1 MFRAIPHYLN
11 FAIISRLSTS
21 SNRKK
26 ILVENGQ
33 VLSQHKNKIIG
44 LQQYKIS
51 STFKNGIYSSWTL
64 TKRVPMLLQSIH
76 SFNRKRK
83 SRTSLLH
90 HLFFAQLLTALKC
103 AILLK
108 ITGSTSRWSK
118 VIWIKK
124 RTVQNP
130 KKNHFHTH
138 TFYQTTF

>member
-83 SRTSLLH
+83 SRTSLIFCTTSH
-90 HLFFAQLLTALKC
+90 CLKVC
-103 AILLK
+103 H
-108 ITGSTSRWSK
+108 SF
-118 VIWIKK
+118 
-124 RTVQNP
+124 
-130 KKNHFHTH
+130 KNHRK
-138 TFYQTTF
+138 YQSMIEGDLNQKTYRSKS